1 MIKNIKLPSRKKFR
15 GWDYIKWIELR
26 MTGKEWHE
34 YAKRDTFKTEYGADA
49 AWGGKCEVWFDDEE
63 DITSADIPT

>member
-1 MIKNIKLPSRKKFR
+1 
-15 GWDYIKWIELR
+15 

-34 YAKRDTFKTEYGADA
+34 YAKWDTFKTEYGSDS
-49 AWGGKCEVWFDDEE
+49 AWGNKCEIWFDDEE